1 MSAEQYMSLA
11 AFYDRLTDDVAY
23 SARAAY
29 LHGLLQ
35 SFSHKPTR
43 SLLDLACGSGS
54 LTLELAALGYDMI
67 GVDLS
72 SEMLAMA
79 MEKPTDSDILWLCQ
93 DMRALD
99 LYDTVDAAVCTL
111 DSINH
116 LLTTADIR
124 KVLQRLR
131 LFVGPHGLFIFDV
144 NTPYKHRVE
153 LGDNDYI
160 YELDDVVCCW
170 RNRYTPRTGVVD
182 MQLDLFVEQDGVYDR
197 MTDYIRERA
206 YSRRTLESL
215 LCKEG
220 FEVLAVYKDMTHD
233 EAGDS
238 DSRWVFVARNTREEQ
253 DYE

>member
-1 MSAEQYMSLA
+1 MACEQYASLA

-23 SARAAY
+23 TDRATY
-29 LHGLLQ
+29 LHGLLRD
-35 SFSHKPTR
+35 FSAKAPH

-54 LTLELAALGYDMI
+54 LTVELAALGYDMT

-72 SEMLAMA
+72 TDMLALA
-79 MEKPTDSDILWLCQ
+79 MEKETDSDILWLCQ
-93 DMRALD
+93 DMRDLD

-116 LLTTADIR
+116 LLTVSDIR
-124 KVLQRLR
+124 EVLERLR
-131 LFVGPHGLFIFDV
+131 LFIGPHGLFVFDV
-144 NTPYKHRVE
+144 NTPYNHREE

-170 RNRYTPRTGVVD
+170 RNRYTPRNAVVD
-182 MQLDLFVEQDGVYDR
+182 MQLDLFVEQNGSYER

-206 YSRRTLESL
+206 YSRRTLENVL
-215 LCKEG
+215 RKTG
-220 FEVLAVYKDMTHD
+220 FEVLAVYNDMTRD
-233 EAGDS
+233 EADDGN
-238 DSRWVFVARNTREEQ
+238 SRWVFVAQNTREEQ

>member
-1 MSAEQYMSLA
+1 MSCEQYASLA

-23 SARAAY
+23 RDRAAY

-35 SFSHKPTR
+35 AFSSKPVH

-54 LTLELAALGYDMI
+54 LTLEFAALGYDMI

-72 SEMLAMA
+72 PEMLALA
-79 MEKPTDSDILWLCQ
+79 MEKESTGDILWLCQ

-99 LYDTVDAAVCTL
+99 LFDTVDAAVCTL

-124 KVLQRLR
+124 EVFRRLR
-131 LFVGPHGLFIFDV
+131 LFIGPHGLFVFDV
-144 NTPYKHRVE
+144 NTPYKHREE

-206 YSRRTLESL
+206 YSRRTLEDAL
-215 LCKEG
+215 RKEG
-220 FEVLAVYKDMTHD
+220 FEVLAVYNDMTRD
-233 EAGDS
+233 QAGDT

>member
-1 MSAEQYMSLA
+1 MSCEQYASLA

-23 SARAAY
+23 SDRAAY
-29 LHGLLQ
+29 LHGLLHD
-35 SFSHKPTR
+35 FSLKVPR

-54 LTLELAALGYDMI
+54 LTVELGALGYDMT

-72 SEMLAMA
+72 ADMLALA
-79 MEKPTDSDILWLCQ
+79 MEKEADGSVLWLCQ

-99 LYDTVDAAVCTL
+99 LFDTVDAAVCTL

-116 LLTTADIR
+116 LLTVGDIR
-124 KVLQRLR
+124 EVLKRLR
-131 LFVGPHGLFIFDV
+131 LFIGPHGLFIFDV
-144 NTPYKHRVE
+144 NTPYKHREE

-170 RNRYTPRTGVVD
+170 RNRYFPRNGVVD
-182 MQLDLFVEQDGVYDR
+182 MQLDLFVERDGVYER

-206 YSRRTLESL
+206 YSRRTLEDAL
-215 LCKEG
+215 RKEG
-220 FEVLAVYKDMTHD
+220 FEVLAVYNDMTRN
-233 EAGDS
+233 EASDS
-238 DSRWVFVARNTREEQ
+238 DSRWVFVARNTREEK